1 MDKKNIELAKTLEDN
16 AREYYYNAV
25 EAEKK
30 RQFNSS
36 VTLFFKA
43 LSSLADLYILKN
55 KDFMPSNHTER
66 FRILEEDY
74 PNIYIILDD
83 SFPLYQGS
91 YRDKL
96 KQETSEVLKRNAGRL
111 FEILNISI

>member
-30 RQFNSS
+30 KQFNSS

-55 KDFMPSNHTER
+55 KGFMPSNHTER

-74 PNIYIILDD
+74 SDIYIILDD
-83 SFPLYQGS
+83 SFPLYQSS
-91 YRDKL
+91 YRNKL
-96 KQETSEVLKRNAGRL
+96 KQETSEVLKRNVRRL

>member
-1 MDKKNIELAKTLEDN
+1 MDKKNIELAKTLKAN
-16 AREYYYNAV
+16 AQEYYYNAV

-30 RQFNSS
+30 KQFNSS

-55 KDFMPSNHTER
+55 KGFIPSNHTER

-74 PNIYIILDD
+74 PDIYIILDD

-91 YRDKL
+91 YRNK
-96 KQETSEVLKRNAGRL
+96 
-111 FEILNISI
+111 